1 MVPRRSAG
9 ALGMRTALGALVL
22 LCLVRVPE
30 ASAQTL
36 TFGVKGGVT
45 SSTLEIEATDLI
57 ITPSKRIGA
66 EAGVFVTRKL
76 FGSFEGQIEGL
87 ASQKGTI
94 IKDDPRFAG
103 DLKVRITYLDVPA
116 LLGYRFPLSQ
126 KAAVHALAGAVFSFR
141 LHDKQ
146 LEGSD
151 VLEEGVKQAFTSGD
165 VGLSLGGAVTFGQ
178 MLVDVRYVWGLS
190 NINDDVD
197 RDELTARNRT
207 WSVSVG
213 WRLK

>member
-1 MVPRRSAG
+1 MVPCRWAV
-9 ALGMRTALGALVL
+9 ALGTLALI
-22 LCLVRVPE
+22 CLVPAPD
-30 ASAQTL
+30 ASAQAL

-45 SSTLEIEATDLI
+45 SATLEIEATDLI
-57 ITPSKRIGA
+57 ISPSKRVGA

-76 FGSFEGQIEGL
+76 FGAFEGQIEGL

-94 IKDDPRFAG
+94 IKDDPRYAG

-116 LLGYRFPLSQ
+116 LLGYRFALSP
-126 KAAVHALAGAVFSFR
+126 KTAVHALAGGVFSIR

-165 VGLSLGGAVTFGQ
+165 VGLSLGGAVSFRQ

>member
-9 ALGMRTALGALVL
+9 ALGALVL
-22 LCLVRVPE
+22 VCLVKVPE

-36 TFGVKGGVT
+36 TFGVKAGVT

-57 ITPSKRIGA
+57 ISPSSRIGA
-66 EAGVFVTRKL
+66 EAGVFVARKL

-94 IKDDPRFAG
+94 IKDDPRYAG

-116 LLGYRFPLSQ
+116 LLGYRFALSQ
-126 KAAVHALAGAVFSFR
+126 KAAVHALAGAVFSLR

-151 VLEEGVKQAFTSGD
+151 VLEAGVKQAFTSGD
-165 VGLSLGGAVTFGQ
+165 VGLSLGGAVTFRQ
-178 MLVDVRYVWGLS
+178 MSVDVRYVWGLS

>member
-22 LCLVRVPE
+22 LCLVKVPE

-36 TFGVKGGVT
+36 TFGVKAGVT

-57 ITPSKRIGA
+57 ISPSKRVGA
-66 EAGVFVTRKL
+66 EAGVFLSRKL

-116 LLGYRFPLSQ
+116 LLGYRFALSQ
-126 KAAVHALAGAVFSFR
+126 KATVHALAGAVFSFR
-141 LHDKQ
+141 LHDNQ